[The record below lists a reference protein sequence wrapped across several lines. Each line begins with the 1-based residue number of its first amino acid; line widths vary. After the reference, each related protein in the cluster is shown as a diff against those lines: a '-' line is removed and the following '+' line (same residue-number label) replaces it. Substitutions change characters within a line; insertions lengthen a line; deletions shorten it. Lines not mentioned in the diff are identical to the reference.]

1 MLDQLQI
8 KVCGITDINQA
19 LALDALC
26 VDYIGFIF
34 YAPSKRYVLNNVALT
49 DLKIFTPTHA
59 KKVGVFVNESI
70 ESIVNTVVA
79 AGLDMVQLHGDED
92 ALYYSLLK
100 SKFNELAQEKTTIN
114 NKNGVLLK
122 IYPRDSANPMDVA
135 QLVKQKLEVIQKN
148 LPSGMELTILQDN
161 SIFLN
166 IRKIFGFSK
175 YYHFLQLQ
183 YLAFVLGPGVS
194 QLCLAL
200 KDFLAFGLDFLI
212 FIVFSPL
219 AAADVPPCPKFT
231 FLTFLVFG
239 SLTYTLNFLTSPCI
253 GLFSLTLRP
262 WYSASNVSCSHKL

>member
-92 ALYYSLLK
+92 ALYYTLLK

-114 NKNGVLLK
+114 NKNIEVIKVFRVGDSMPNLTPFENITDYYLFDTDSKMYGGTGAHFNWELLK
-122 IYPRDSANPMDVA
+122 GNTIGKPYFLSGGIGPNDVGGIE
-135 QLVKQKLEVIQKN
+135 VMKQTKA
-148 LPSGMELTILQDN
+148 G
-161 SIFLN
+161 
-166 IRKIFGFSK
+166 
-175 YYHFLQLQ
+175 
-183 YLAFVLGPGVS
+183 
-194 QLCLAL
+194 
-200 KDFLAFGLDFLI
+200 KDFLALDINSQFEIEPGVKNLEKI
-212 FIVFSPL
+212 KSFIDAIV
-219 AAADVPPCPKFT
+219 
-231 FLTFLVFG
+231 
-239 SLTYTLNFLTSPCI
+239 
-253 GLFSLTLRP
+253 
-262 WYSASNVSCSHKL
+262 